1 MTEIARA
8 SGMRIVGPNCLGL
21 FDVRNK
27 FYATFA
33 GTFLDP
39 NFGWPKPGSVGI
51 VSQSGAFGMHT
62 YFLVANRGLGMTTWI
77 STGNEADVEFGECLC
92 YLAKDPNTK
101 VILAYLEGARN
112 KDTLVEGLEL
122 ARKAQKP
129 VVMVKVGRS
138 AIGATAA
145 SSHTGSLVGSDSA
158 YDALFKQYGAYR
170 ANTIMEAIDVVAAC
184 AQGRFPDR
192 PHVGTVSLSGGANV
206 IMADAAA
213 ETGLELPVLPAAA
226 QQKLAQF
233 MPHSATRNPTD
244 TTGGWSINPRCFG
257 FFSDVLLTEGN
268 LPAVIVFGS
277 TMGVNNQIFP
287 GVRADMKALR
297 ARYPD
302 RLLILST
309 LFLPK
314 VKADVEANDDLLVI
328 EDPDR
333 AMRVIAALHRFRTAW
348 AKDTDAPEIP
358 RTMPKLPSNQLGEV
372 EALAILKKA
381 GIPVVAH
388 KVAATAAE
396 AGKAAAALKTP
407 VVAKIASPDI
417 LHKTEIGGVM
427 LGLETRKAA
436 EAAFREITRRAR
448 KAKPKAKLDGV
459 VVMKQVEGGIET
471 ILGAHDDPALGPV
484 VMFGLGGIFVEVFKD
499 VSFRLA
505 PISVAEA
512 RAMIREVKGYP
523 ILAGARGKTP
533 ADLEAIAKALSRLS
547 LLAAANAGGFE
558 SIDVNPFIAL
568 PKGKGAVA
576 VDAVIVPKSSG
587 TKTAD

>member
-1 MTEIARA
+1 
-8 SGMRIVGPNCLGL
+8 
-21 FDVRNK
+21 
-27 FYATFA
+27 
-33 GTFLDP
+33 
-39 NFGWPKPGSVGI
+39 
-51 VSQSGAFGMHT
+51 
-62 YFLVANRGLGMTTWI
+62 
-77 STGNEADVEFGECLC
+77 
-92 YLAKDPNTK
+92 
-101 VILAYLEGARN
+101 
-112 KDTLVEGLEL
+112 
-122 ARKAQKP
+122 
-129 VVMVKVGRS
+129 
-138 AIGATAA
+138 
-145 SSHTGSLVGSDSA
+145 
-158 YDALFKQYGAYR
+158 
-170 ANTIMEAIDVVAAC
+170 
-184 AQGRFPDR
+184 
-192 PHVGTVSLSGGANV
+192 
-206 IMADAAA
+206 
-213 ETGLELPVLPAAA
+213 
-226 QQKLAQF
+226 
-233 MPHSATRNPTD
+233 
-244 TTGGWSINPRCFG
+244 
-257 FFSDVLLTEGN
+257 
-268 LPAVIVFGS
+268 
-277 TMGVNNQIFP
+277 
-287 GVRADMKALR
+287 
-297 ARYPD
+297 
-302 RLLILST
+302 
-309 LFLPK
+309 
-314 VKADVEANDDLLVI
+314 
-328 EDPDR
+328 
-333 AMRVIAALHRFRTAW
+333 
-348 AKDTDAPEIP
+348 
-358 RTMPKLPSNQLGEV
+358 MPKLPSNQLGEV

-471 ILGAHDDPALGPV
+471 ILGAHDDPALGPM